1 MKKNKQPLQAINIIL
16 GFLSIA
22 IFVFIFYTLYRL
34 RPKML
39 VFESLTSMEE
49 AFLTAAGFGLL
60 VIFGFYLFSLWQ
72 ITKHVK
78 QAQEIKPIPLISII
92 LGVLSLLFIFS
103 DIALLSD
110 IHKQYRYGLSQPEWT
125 LVFPI
130 MAVQVVTLIL
140 FLFFHL
146 TGRFVYNKTDQP
158 ARDINIFLILQ
169 YVGVISGLMGLG
181 LASMGFI
188 YSTGWNPTTHSLLGG
203 IAILSPY
210 GLALFYWLITKLQEK
225 DRQWFDEKQSQ
236 DIGKS
241 SLLTLSMITILM
253 IILYA
258 VNFKYLNGIISM
270 LWLPVY
276 LFSALLLF
284 SLGNIYFSKKT

>member
-1 MKKNKQPLQAINIIL
+1 MKKNKQPLQAMNVFL

-34 RPKML
+34 RPNML
-39 VFESLTSMEE
+39 IFERLTSMED
-49 AFLTAAGFGLL
+49 ALLTGVGLGLL

-72 ITKHVK
+72 IAKHIK

-110 IHKQYRYGLSQPEWT
+110 IHKQYRFGLSQPEWVI
-125 LVFPI
+125 VFPI
-130 MAVQVVTLIL
+130 MGVQFFTVIL

-146 TGRFVYNKTDQP
+146 TSRFVYNNSDQP

-181 LASMGFI
+181 LAGMGFI
-188 YSTGWNPTTHSLLGG
+188 YASGWNPTTHSLLGG
-203 IAILSPY
+203 ITILSPY
-210 GLALFYWLITKLQEK
+210 GLALFYWLITKFQEK

-241 SLLTLSMITILM
+241 AILTLSVNTILL
-253 IILYA
+253 IILFA
-258 VNFKYLNGIISM
+258 INFQHLNGIISM
-270 LWLPVY
+270 LWMPIY
-276 LFSALLLF
+276 LFSSLLLF